1 MNLTPLAWSAIDLLP
16 IYNDAFDS
24 ADTCASVQTFRESLH
39 PISEPSEMFEA
50 CIGMKNRLL
59 DCYSSQQQQFELLFE
74 SIDTVMQEECPQ
86 YSEQKLL

>member
-1 MNLTPLAWSAIDLLP
+1 MNLTPLVQPAIDLPP
-16 IYNDAFDS
+16 IYHDAFDS

-39 PISEPSEMFEA
+39 AISEPGEMFEA
-50 CIGMKNRLL
+50 CIGIRNRLL

-74 SIDTVMQEECPQ
+74 SIDTVMQEACPQ